1 MKSFE
6 YNVSLEH
13 PRPYNTHV
21 GQLGIW
27 ISQWD
32 STPESPA
39 DPQDSA
45 RSVWFRTSTLRHW
58 RRRRSVWKSREFLG
72 KSIWEKSELFRWYL
86 SDPFSLGLSIP
97 ESCFSVNLHRLAPH
111 WKSWWLHTSFNLYC
125 TSCSI
130 SLHCLIPF
138 LPKWVH
144 SRWQRTT
151 WSGSCR
157 LSAMSD
163 RLRSVRFRKHIVERF
178 KTPWT
183 LLGPN
188 PRNVGTFRST

>member
-1 MKSFE
+1 MSASLVFE
-6 YNVSLEH
+6 SVS
-13 PRPYNTHV
+13 
-21 GQLGIW
+21 GILHLRALRIHRILPGPFGSGRQRW
-27 ISQWD
+27 DTGGGGGAFESQ
-32 STPESPA
+32 
-39 DPQDSA
+39 
-45 RSVWFRTSTLRHW
+45 
-58 RRRRSVWKSREFLG
+58 EFLG
-72 KSIWEKSELFRWYL
+72 KSIWEKNELFRWYL

-97 ESCFSVNLHRLAPH
+97 ESCFGVNLHRLAPH